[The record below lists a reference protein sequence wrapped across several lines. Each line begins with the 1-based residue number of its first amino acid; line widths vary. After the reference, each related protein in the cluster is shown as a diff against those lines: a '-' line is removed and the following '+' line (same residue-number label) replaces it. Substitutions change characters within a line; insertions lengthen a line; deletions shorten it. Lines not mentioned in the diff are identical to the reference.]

1 MAIRRYAVLDAD
13 GVKIN
18 TITADDA
25 LIASGWYPGYGAALL
40 DEGEDFPDPPKP
52 EPVKKPDSWRVLEVK
67 LEEPLCNGDRLDFK
81 SLVVVKRA
89 DDPVVATAEAIAAK
103 AER

>member
-1 MAIRRYAVLDAD
+1 MIRRYAVLDAD

-25 LIASGWYPGYGAALL
+25 LVASGWYPGYGAALL

-52 EPVKKPDSWRVLEVK
+52 EPVKKPDTWRVIEK
-67 LEEPLCNGDRLDFK
+67 IAEPMLNGDRLDFK

-89 DDPVVATAEAIAAK
+89 DDPVGAAAEAIVAK